1 MAFSVAAVILAAG
14 ASTRMAGRGSKA
26 LLPVGGR
33 PILDWSLA
41 LFQSVACV
49 DRIVVVTA
57 EGDREM
63 VTSLCQGYPKVAT
76 PVMGGPTRHDS
87 EYRGLTAL
95 ADSIDEGKIDTL
107 LVHDA
112 ARPFARAEL
121 VERLVAA
128 ANQSGAAIPAVPAPD
143 TLVQAG
149 DGTGDDA
156 PESYWA
162 AQTPQAFSARTLL
175 DAHRRAHEAG
185 FRGTDTASVLEW
197 AGGSVAVVE
206 GSYDNLK
213 ITTPEDL
220 VRAEQIAG
228 RGASHASVL
237 GPETFGA

>member
-112 ARPFARAEL
+112 ARPFH
-121 VERLVAA
+121 
-128 ANQSGAAIPAVPAPD
+128 D
-143 TLVQAG
+143 
-149 DGTGDDA
+149 
-156 PESYWA
+156 
-162 AQTPQAFSARTLL
+162 
-175 DAHRRAHEAG
+175 RRC
-185 FRGTDTASVLEW
+185 
-197 AGGSVAVVE
+197 
-206 GSYDNLK
+206 
-213 ITTPEDL
+213 
-220 VRAEQIAG
+220 VRAAETGIVSAPVGVEQWPRRKRL
-228 RGASHASVL
+228 RGLRCPIGLRPTHS
-237 GPETFGA
+237 